1 MMVESLQRELQ
12 QLQQTMARKSGAAQ
26 NIIQE
31 CEAECT
37 ELRSTNKKLQ
47 QEVDKGS
54 LSDRKIFELAPLQ
67 SNRESAQ
74 VGEIEIR
81 DETLERLIQ
90 ALMDRDGDLA
100 NAEKVAEDVS
110 SQVEELCRIRRR
122 ENVSYLFYSIYH
134 SFITL

>member
-1 MMVESLQRELQ
+1 MVD
-12 QLQQTMARKSGAAQ
+12 
-26 NIIQE
+26 
-31 CEAECT
+31 
-37 ELRSTNKKLQ
+37 
-47 QEVDKGS
+47 EVKGFIPSVFLVEHNKGS
-54 LSDRKIFELAPLQ
+54 LSDRKIFELAALQ

-100 NAEKVAEDVS
+100 HAEKVAEDVS

-122 ENVSYLFYSIYH
+122 EDVSYFFYSIYH